1 MVNERVFKSSISN
14 DANAATII
22 FHPAHTKKAL
32 LDGILICNKT
42 STDATV
48 SIAIREKHKELGGT
62 DGLDFFI
69 AKDTSVPANTTIEMI
84 EGSYPMQHPGP
95 GNTHHDQ
102 LIAYAS
108 ASNAIDIIVAI
119 KNDVN

>member
-1 MVNERVFKSSISN
+1 MINERVFKSSISN
-14 DANAATII
+14 NASAPTVI
-22 FHPAHTKKAL
+22 FQPDHTKKSL

-42 STDATV
+42 SSDATV
-48 SIAIREKHKELGGT
+48 SIAVREKHKQVGGA

-69 AKDTSVPANTTIEMI
+69 AKDTAVPANTTIEMI
-84 EGSYPMQHPGP
+84 EGAYPIKHPGP

-102 LIAYAS
+102 LVAYAS